1 MGWYEAIKDVITVAD
16 KLKNAELK
24 QKMADVQMEC
34 AKLAE
39 DNARMRQELIEFR
52 EEATVKQEMLF
63 QGDVYWRKQAEGGLD
78 GPFCPSC
85 FDGNGKVARMQGGN
99 TEYWYCPVCK
109 HSVNKTGGRERV
121 SYGEETDLGIL

>member
-63 QGDVYWRKQAEGGLD
+63 QGNLVAWIIPKDALS
-78 GPFCPSC
+78 SC
-85 FDGNGKVARMQGGN
+85 FS
-99 TEYWYCPVCK
+99 TP
-109 HSVNKTGGRERV
+109 
-121 SYGEETDLGIL
+121 GIT